1 MLSRLR
7 WNKVLRDAWRHKA
20 RSVLVVLA
28 IAVGVATFGMLLTAR
43 QAAQTNMVEGYWRNV
58 PPSMILYAESF
69 RAELLDLV
77 GDMPEVGQV
86 EARKIVYGRVR
97 AADSDQ
103 WVTLQLSVLQDYADS
118 RISVVRS
125 ESGAWPPGR
134 HEMNLERSTV
144 AVFGLDVGDTVV
156 VETPGGVQKELQVAG
171 TVHEFNFISS
181 FIAQVARG
189 FVDWDTMAW
198 LGEDV
203 SYNALYVTVAG
214 DQTDPA
220 HVEAVQ
226 NAVVERLERS
236 GCHVTGADPEIT
248 IAGKHWAHNYF
259 SALMLVL
266 GVVGTLTLLLSGF
279 LVMNTTMALLAQET
293 RQIGVMKT
301 VGGKRGQIVTI
312 YLSTVVLYGGLALA
326 IAVPLGLLSGRGFAD
341 IGSFIMNYDIDS
353 YGLVPWVLALQ
364 VGMAIGVPALA
375 ALVPILIATRKTVRE
390 AIGDYG
396 IGDGRAGLIDRL
408 MARMRGLPQPLMF
421 GLRNT
426 FRRKARLVL
435 TLAALSLAG
444 AIFVGVFSTRDSML
458 GLVHDSFSLFN
469 YDVEIYFEGPVRPR
483 VIEAAAEGVPGVTC
497 TESWLYLT
505 GTHVGPGDRLGM
517 SFPILGAPLG
527 QQTAE
532 PVLVEG
538 RWLLPEDEQ
547 AIVVSTSVLQQIPGL
562 SVGEELTFEIAGR
575 RSSWRV
581 VGVLLSTGN
590 LGYANGAPLAEAAGM
605 AGRANRAAFKLA
617 SGDDPAVQQAAAEA
631 LAAQYERA
639 GVEIN
644 YVQTGA
650 DSRTIS
656 LMMVNIVVYML
667 LAMVV
672 LLAVVGGLGLAA
684 TMGLNV
690 LERTREIGV
699 LRAIGATNWS
709 MWSIIVFEGV
719 VIGLFSW
726 GVGALLSVPIGR
738 LLSGGV
744 GMAFFGVW
752 LDYIFSYAGLAF
764 WLVVVVIVSALA
776 SLAPAR
782 RASHISVR
790 EALAY
795 E

>member
-69 RAELLDLV
+69 SAEMLDAI
-77 GDMPEVGQV
+77 GDMPEVDQV
-86 EARKIVYGRVR
+86 EARKIIYGRVR

-103 WVTLQLSVLQDYADS
+103 WVSLQLSALQDYADS
-118 RISVVRS
+118 RISVVRP

-134 HEMNLERSTV
+134 HEMALERSSV
-144 AVFGLDVGDTVV
+144 AVFGIDVGDTVV
-156 VETPGGVQKELQVAG
+156 VEMPGGVQKDLQIVG

-181 FIAQVARG
+181 FIAQIARG
-189 FVDWDTMAW
+189 FVDWDTMEW

-214 DQTDPA
+214 DVTDPA

-353 YGLVPWVLALQ
+353 YGLVSWVLALQ
-364 VGMAIGVPALA
+364 AGMAIGVPALA

-390 AIGDYG
+390 AIADYG
-396 IGDGRAGLIDRL
+396 IGKGRAGLIDRL
-408 MARMRGLPQPLMF
+408 MARMRCLPRPLMF

-426 FRRKARLVL
+426 FRRKARLAL

-458 GLVHDSFSLFN
+458 GLVYDTFGLFDF
-469 YDVEIYFEGPVRPR
+469 DVEIYFKGPVRPR
-483 VIEAAAEGVPGVTC
+483 VIEAAAESVPGVTRA
-497 TESWLYLT
+497 ESWLYIT
-505 GTHVGPGDRLGM
+505 GTHVGPDDRLGM
-517 SFPILGAPLG
+517 SFPILGAPPG

-538 RWLLPEDEQ
+538 RWLLPEDGR

-562 SVGEELTFEIAGR
+562 GVGEELTFEIAGR
-575 RSSWRV
+575 RSSWRI
-581 VGVLLSTGN
+581 VGVLLTTGN
-590 LGYANGAPLAEAAGM
+590 LAYANGAPLAEAAGM
-605 AGRANRAAFKLA
+605 AGRANRAAFKLEGGA
-617 SGDDPAVQQAAAEA
+617 DPAVQQAAAEA
-631 LAAQYERA
+631 LAEQYERA
-639 GVEIN
+639 GAEIDFM
-644 YVQTGA
+644 QTGT

-656 LMMVNIVVYML
+656 LVMVDIVVYML

-699 LRAIGATNWS
+699 LRAIGATDWAL
-709 MWSIIVFEGV
+709 WSIIVFEGV

-726 GVGALLSVPIGR
+726 GLGVLLSIPIGR

-752 LDYIFSYAGLAF
+752 LDYIFSYAGVAF
-764 WLVVVVIVSALA
+764 WLIVVVIVSALA

-782 RASHISVR
+782 RASRISVR
-790 EALAY
+790 QALAY